1 MKKVLK
7 LALGCAVAGLVLT
20 QTANAQTQGF
30 YTGIEGG
37 LNWMTNFNANTN
49 VMAAPVVGV
58 TPQTGWAVG
67 GVFGYD
73 FVGPR
78 VEFETVYRYNPTNV
92 SVPNTALG
100 NQVGQ
105 LAFMVNALYDFM
117 PDSIITPYA
126 GVGAGLALVDGNSP
140 LSSTALAYQGIVGVG
155 YKATENLRVNL
166 DGRYYGTTNPSV
178 NNAQWTNNNIGVM
191 LSLTYKFDA
200 PAPAP
205 TPVAAAPAVTSFMV
219 FFDWDKSNITA
230 AGMNVIKQAANAYRV
245 KGSAQITATGHTDT
259 SGPDNYNMALSLR
272 RATSVK
278 NALVLEG
285 VPASAITVV
294 GKGEQGLLVPTGQN
308 VREPQNRRVEIVL
321 Q

>member
-92 SVPNTALG
+92 NVPNTALG

-191 LSLTYKFDA
+191 LSLTYKFDT

-205 TPVAAAPAVTSFMV
+205 VPVAAAPAATSFMV

-230 AGMNVIKQAANAYRV
+230 AGMNVIKQAASAYRS
-245 KGSAQITATGHTDT
+245 KGTAQITATGHTDT
-259 SGPDNYNMALSLR
+259 SGPESYNMALSLR

-278 NALVLEG
+278 NALVAEG
-285 VPASAITVV
+285 VPASAISVV
-294 GKGEQGLLVPTGQN
+294 GKGEQGLMVQTGPN